1 MMGHESTKKF
11 IAGLIAGLIGGTV
24 VGYQAAQSSKAA
36 WRKYRLRMA
45 IEGLESEIFDR
56 LVKTKRITEEA
67 YVDIVDEVVDS
78 YAELKKFSEDKAQR
92 ISAGFKARFR
102 DMQKLAKESAQRA
115 KEELDAQ
122 TD

>member
-1 MMGHESTKKF
+1 M
-11 IAGLIAGLIGGTV
+11 
-24 VGYQAAQSSKAA
+24 GYQASQSSKAA
-36 WRKYRLRMA
+36 WRKYRLRTD

-56 LVKTKRITEEA
+56 LVKTKRITEET
-67 YVDIVDEVVDS
+67 YEDIVDEVVDS

-115 KEELDAQ
+115 REELDAQ